1 MIKKQ
6 KIGSCNSTCG
16 GYKLQNWRTEE
27 LKIYLGK
34 SRWTKYE
41 ISYWDPKFVV
51 TEVWPPSQYLW
62 LHCTFTRIVLSSV
75 IDTTH
80 ISLSCKTHQNLQQ
93 IKIWRFQSNLNG
105 VSPISDNRKR
115 NNIFDFSD
123 LVDKSHR
130 NFWLLKEF
138 QSSQKLQP
146 LLADYCGKEWQN
158 FASKQARQG
167 IYCISQ
173 KPLPPHKLRQKSVI
187 QRKLDS

>member
-6 KIGSCNSTCG
+6 KIGSCNTTCG

-41 ISYWDPKFVV
+41 ISYWDPKFLV
-51 TEVWPPSQYLW
+51 TKVWPPSQYLW
-62 LHCTFTRIVLSSV
+62 LHCTFTRILLSSV
-75 IDTTH
+75 IDTAH
-80 ISLSCKTHQNLQQ
+80 ISLSCKTHQNLQP

-130 NFWLLKEF
+130 NFWLLEEF

-146 LLADYCGKEWQN
+146 LLADNCGKVRQN
-158 FASKQARQG
+158 FASKQAKEST
-167 IYCISQ
+167 ISANPNNLYQ
-173 KPLPPHKLRQKSVI
+173 HTSWNWSQ
-187 QRKLDS
+187 

>member
-6 KIGSCNSTCG
+6 KIGSCNTTCG

-62 LHCTFTRIVLSSV
+62 LHCTFTRILLSSV
-75 IDTTH
+75 IDTAH
-80 ISLSCKTHQNLQQ
+80 ISLSCKTHQNLQP

-115 NNIFDFSD
+115 IIFLISLTWLTNLTGIFDCLKNSNQVKSPNHCLQIIVEKSD
-123 LVDKSHR
+123 KI
-130 NFWLLKEF
+130 
-138 QSSQKLQP
+138 LQ
-146 LLADYCGKEWQN
+146 
-158 FASKQARQG
+158 ASKQVKESALSAKNLSHHTSWDR
-167 IYCISQ
+167 S
-173 KPLPPHKLRQKSVI
+173 H
-187 QRKLDS
+187 